1 MDQILKIVKSL
12 TPPQDTN
19 VLWLKVLG
27 KQSADLYYFDT
38 GSGWVSLELDR
49 EVIEQILKDRG
60 TFLSNWDSITGKPV
74 SNPKDMPYE
83 YKAGD
88 YYIVSNANV
97 PIISCTITQTSGTP
111 IQDLSFDSE
120 TYIEKVQPTGNLT
133 QDFVYDINELSWQL
147 NGENVTLSEYG
158 ITTDSPYEDG
168 QILTVTY
175 TENIVN
181 YRPTG
186 AIYTGLASTEVETQE
201 VNAGDSYTYNGT
213 DWLLQQNYRETYVT
227 QLAARIEIIE
237 DSLDLDGEL

>member
-38 GSGWVSLELDR
+38 GSGWISLELDR
-49 EVIEQILKDRG
+49 KVIESILNDRG
-60 TFLSNWDSITGKPV
+60 AFLSNWDSATGTPV
-74 SNPKDMPYE
+74 LNSKDIPYK

-88 YYIVSNANV
+88 FYIVSNANV
-97 PIISCTITQTSGTP
+97 PIISCSLTQTSGTT
-111 IQDLSFDSE
+111 IQDLSFDSKI
-120 TYIEKVQPTGNLT
+120 YIEKVQPTGNLT
-133 QDFVYDINELSWQL
+133 QDFIYNINELSWQL
-147 NGENVTLSEYG
+147 DGQNMTLSEYG

-181 YRPTG
+181 YKPIG
-186 AIYTGLASTEVETQE
+186 AIYTGQASTEIETQD
-201 VNAGDSYTYNGT
+201 VKTGDSYTYNGT
-213 DWLLQQNYRETYVT
+213 DWLLQQNYRETYVS
-227 QLAARIEIIE
+227 QLTARIAAIE
-237 DSLDLDGEL
+237 SYLNLDGEL